1 MCSSAVCAPEHKESA
16 RTSQNSVKRKF
27 NFAES
32 PKGEA
37 RRISIPRTRVNRGY
51 LRRLRLPRLPRFGY
65 DAKLLH
71 HAQVVH
77 QDTTLRPLA
86 IDEAVYDHPLDRH
99 CSVGR
104 RDAQELPLVG
114 APPGEAAPD
123 LLPFSCLLLD
133 RPLLVGEGGEEHRK
147 YLFEALAPRPLARQG
162 VQFDEVLDRDL

>member
-1 MCSSAVCAPEHKESA
+1 M
-16 RTSQNSVKRKF
+16 
-27 NFAES
+27 NFRELRNYEL
-32 PKGEA
+32 P
-37 RRISIPRTRVNRGY
+37 RISIPRTRVNRGHL
-51 LRRLRLPRLPRFGY
+51 LRIRIPRLPRFGY

-77 QDTTLRPLA
+77 QDATLRPLA
-86 IDEAVYDHPLDRH
+86 IDEAVYDHPLHRDR
-99 CSVGR
+99 SASG

-147 YLFEALAPRPLARQG
+147 YLFEALAP
-162 VQFDEVLDRDL
+162 